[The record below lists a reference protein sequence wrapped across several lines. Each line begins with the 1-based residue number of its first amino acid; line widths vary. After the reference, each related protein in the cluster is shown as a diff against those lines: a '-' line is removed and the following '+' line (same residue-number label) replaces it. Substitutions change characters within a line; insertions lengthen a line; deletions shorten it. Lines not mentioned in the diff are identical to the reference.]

1 MPCWRRKVLKSMK
14 NWFVKHRE
22 VLAYLIFGVLT
33 TLLNI
38 VLYTLFSGL
47 FGYEAANSWGNV
59 LDNLLCI
66 LFAYLTNRAFVFASR
81 TQGREALKEFLPTM
95 FLTGK

>member
-1 MPCWRRKVLKSMK
+1 MK

-22 VLAYLIFGVLT
+22 VLAYLVFGVLT

-66 LFAYLTNRAFVFASR
+66 LLS
-81 TQGREALKEFLPTM
+81 LIHI
-95 FLTGK
+95 

>member
-1 MPCWRRKVLKSMK
+1 MPCWRRKVLGTMK

-22 VLAYLIFGVLT
+22 VLAYLVFGVLT

-47 FGYEAANSWGNV
+47 FGYEAANSWGN
-59 LDNLLCI
+59 L
-66 LFAYLTNRAFVFASR
+66 ASCR
-81 TQGREALKEFLPTM
+81 SSLSS
-95 FLTGK
+95 

>member
-1 MPCWRRKVLKSMK
+1 MK

-22 VLAYLIFGVLT
+22 VLAYLVFGVLT

-66 LFAYLTNRAFVFASR
+66 LFAISPTGHSSLPAGRRA
-81 TQGREALKEFLPTM
+81 
-95 FLTGK
+95 GKR